1 MWKKENKPE
10 IDLNIYDNLIY
21 NKVGVW
27 VIVIEWN
34 IKWCYCFCIPVRKKS
49 NVTFQTILQSDSN
62 QNSMVSA

>member
-1 MWKKENKPE
+1 MWKKEDKPE
-10 IDLNIYDNLIY
+10 IDPNIYDNLIY
-21 NKVGVW
+21 NKIGVR

-34 IKWCYCFCIPVRKKS
+34 IKWCFCFCTCVRKKS

>member
-1 MWKKENKPE
+1 MWKKEDKSE
-10 IDLNIYDNLIY
+10 IDPNIYDNLIY
-21 NKVGVW
+21 NKIGVR

-34 IKWCYCFCIPVRKKS
+34 IKWCFCFCTCVRKKS